1 VKVCCPTLSKELA
14 LLRTGVLV
22 LVVLL
27 VGSAARSD
35 AQAPPQHATDVT
47 RAEFMTVLKSMN
59 PDGVSDQQLKVVDLG
74 AYNVAVGILHRSGKA
89 KQTAIAHSLVT
100 EIYYV
105 VAGSGTFVTGG
116 VMNEPAAAAAD
127 GTVVKVL
134 VGPSTT
140 GATIRDGQSRRI
152 GPGDV
157 IIVPPGV
164 AHWFSAIEEDLDYLV
179 FRVDSEKVLPAGY
192 VHPLLKK

>member
-1 VKVCCPTLSKELA
+1 MRPAVFVAAVS
-14 LLRTGVLV
+14 
-22 LVVLL
+22 VLL
-27 VGSAARSD
+27 VSSAPLV
-35 AQAPPQHATDVT
+35 AQTAVPPTSATDIS
-47 RAEFMTVLKSMN
+47 RDEFMTVLKSMN
-59 PDGVSDQQLKVVDLG
+59 PDGVSDQQIKVVDIG

-89 KQTAIAHSLVT
+89 KQTAIAHSEIT

-105 VAGSGTFVTGG
+105 INGAGTFVTGG
-116 VMNEPAAAAAD
+116 TMTNATAVAPE

-140 GATIRDGQSRRI
+140 GPTIVGGQSRRI

-164 AHWFSAIEEDLDYLV
+164 AHWFSAIESDLDYLV
-179 FRVDSEKVLPAGY
+179 FRVDPGHVLPAGY

>member
-1 VKVCCPTLSKELA
+1 MRPA
-14 LLRTGVLV
+14 AP
-22 LVVLL
+22 LL
-27 VGSAARSD
+27 VFALVFVSFAALTAQSAPTPSA
-35 AQAPPQHATDVT
+35 ATDVT

-59 PDGVSDQQLKVVDLG
+59 PDGVSDQQIKVADMG
-74 AYNVAVGILHRSGKA
+74 GYNVAVGILHRSGKA
-89 KQTAIAHSLVT
+89 KQTAIAHSDIT

-105 VAGSGTFVTGG
+105 VAGAGTFVTGG
-116 VMNEPAAAAAD
+116 AMTDVTKVAPD
-127 GTVVKVL
+127 GNVVQVL

-140 GATIRDGQSRRI
+140 GGTISGGQSRRI

-164 AHWFSAIEEDLDYLV
+164 AHWFSAIEQDLDYLV
-179 FRVDSEKVLPAGY
+179 FRVDPKQVLPSGY

>member
-1 VKVCCPTLSKELA
+1 MRPPAPVIAVI
-14 LLRTGVLV
+14 
-22 LVVLL
+22 VLL
-27 VGSAARSD
+27 ASSSPLVAQTAA
-35 AQAPPQHATDVT
+35 APASATDIT
-47 RAEFMTVLKSMN
+47 RDQFMTVLGSMN
-59 PDGVSDQQLKVVDLG
+59 PDGVADQQIKVVDIG

-89 KQTAIAHSLVT
+89 KQTAIAHSEIT

-105 VAGSGTFVTGG
+105 IKGAGTFVTGG
-116 VMNEPAAAAAD
+116 TMTGATAVAPE

-134 VGPSTT
+134 VGPSST
-140 GATIRDGQSRRI
+140 GATIAGGESRRI

-164 AHWFSAIEEDLDYLV
+164 AHWFSAIESDLDYLV
-179 FRVDSEKVLPAGY
+179 FRVDPGHVLPAGY